1 MSGASDYNSYGQSV
15 CNKSMAL
22 EREVWQW
29 ANDVLAN
36 NSTASHR
43 SKSSAIFCISLDN
56 IIPREREWKM
66 GKPAHSMDFS
76 ILCVNDSETGSQGH
90 QMEMTSYYSEC
101 SILI

>member
-1 MSGASDYNSYGQSV
+1 
-15 CNKSMAL
+15 
-22 EREVWQW
+22 
-29 ANDVLAN
+29 
-36 NSTASHR
+36 
-43 SKSSAIFCISLDN
+43 
-56 IIPREREWKM
+56 M